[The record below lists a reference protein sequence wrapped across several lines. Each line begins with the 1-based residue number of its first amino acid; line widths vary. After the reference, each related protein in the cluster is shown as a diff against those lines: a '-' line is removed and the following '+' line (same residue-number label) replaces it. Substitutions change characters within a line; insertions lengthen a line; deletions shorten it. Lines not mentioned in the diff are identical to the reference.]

1 MSPRPARAVPV
12 DLCIDWPNI
21 PTDNADAEVA
31 RRLAR
36 NLRAAMGGASLRETA
51 RATGVDRATI
61 GTILT
66 GRSWPDIVTLAKLER
81 ALGPLWP
88 GSTSSD

>member
-1 MSPRPARAVPV
+1 MSPRPARPVPV
-12 DLCIDWPNI
+12 ELCVDWPNRAS
-21 PTDNADAEVA
+21 DNLDAEIA
-31 RRLAR
+31 RRLAI
-36 NLRAAMGGASLRETA
+36 NLRAAMKNASLREMA
-51 RATGVDRATI
+51 RLSGVDRATI

-88 GSTSSD
+88 GGGGSV